1 MKIKTIQMPEDLHK
15 EIMQIKLNQGQ
26 RNTAQIIRERL
37 LAYKEKKFQEH
48 SRKFKEMLKK
58 RGENFEDFLNDA
70 RKVREEIANEQYL
83 D

>member
-1 MKIKTIQMPEDLHK
+1 MKIKTIQMPEDLHR
-15 EIMQIKLNQGQ
+15 EIMQIKLNQGE
-26 RNTAQIIRERL
+26 RNIAQIIRELL

-58 RGENFEDFLNDA
+58 RKESFEDFLKDA
-70 RKVREEIANEQYL
+70 RKVREEIADEQYP